1 MRISTNGL
9 QAASNADLTNQG
21 TIPLQNDMP
30 PVADDTDNLLL
41 GTDGDDTLSGLG
53 GDDTLIGLAGADHL
67 IGGSGSNTAS

>member
-9 QAASNADLTNQG
+9 QAASNADQTNQS
-21 TIPLQNDMP
+21 TLLLQNDVP
-30 PVADDTDNLLL
+30 PIADDTDNLLI

-67 IGGSGSNTAS
+67 IGGTGSNTAS